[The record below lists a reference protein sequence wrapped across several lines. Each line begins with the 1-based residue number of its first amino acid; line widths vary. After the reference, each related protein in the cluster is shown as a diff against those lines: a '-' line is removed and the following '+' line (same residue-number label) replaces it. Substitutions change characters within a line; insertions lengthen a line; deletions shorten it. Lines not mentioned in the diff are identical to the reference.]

1 MKNSHKLQLK
11 NVSKS
16 FGDLKVL
23 DDINL
28 NLDSGESLVIV
39 GPSGTGKSVLLKCIL
54 GLIQIDHGKILVGNN
69 PLSQAPSGFFGMLF
83 QGSALFDS
91 LPIWHNIAFGLI
103 HGKGMDVKSAK
114 NLALEAL
121 ERVGLSLSIQNH
133 LPFEISGGMQKRV
146 SLARA
151 LVMKPEVLFF
161 DEPTAG
167 LDPIMSS
174 VINNVIA
181 QTMSAGNATSITIT
195 HDMHCLSHVASRV
208 AMLFKG
214 KIIWQGIKEE
224 FFQTDNPY
232 VVQFRNGQTTGPFFS

>member
-1 MKNSHKLQLK
+1 MKKLHKLTLK
-11 NVSKS
+11 NVSKT

-23 DDINL
+23 DDISLNL
-28 NLDSGESLVIV
+28 NQGESLVVI

-54 GLIQIDHGKILVGNN
+54 GLIPIDRGEILVQGKT
-69 PLSQAPSGFFGMLF
+69 LSKAPSGFFGILF

-91 LPIWHNIAFGLI
+91 LPIWSNIAFGLI
-103 HGKGMDVKSAK
+103 HGKGMDVKTAK
-114 NLALEAL
+114 DLALEAL

-161 DEPTAG
+161 DEPTTG
-167 LDPIMSS
+167 LDPIMAS
-174 VINNVIA
+174 VINNVIT
-181 QTMSAGNATSITIT
+181 QTMREQGGTSITIT
-195 HDMHCLSHVASRV
+195 HDMHCLSHVADRV

-214 KIIWQGIKEE
+214 KIIWQGTKEE
-224 FFQTDNPY
+224 FFQTDDSY
-232 VVQFRNGQTTGPFFS
+232 VVQFRNGQTSGPFTS